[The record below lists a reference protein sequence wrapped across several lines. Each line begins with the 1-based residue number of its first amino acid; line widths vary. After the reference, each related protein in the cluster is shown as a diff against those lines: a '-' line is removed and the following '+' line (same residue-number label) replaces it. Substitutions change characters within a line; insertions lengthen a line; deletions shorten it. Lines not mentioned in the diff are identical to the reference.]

1 MEIDNIISIVKDR
14 TPSILGRGNF
24 THFSI
29 LLPLIKKEDE
39 VHILFEVRSNQ
50 LRRQPGEICFPGGKM
65 DSTDKNEQ
73 HTAIRETMEELGV
86 NEKQITDVSP
96 LDYFVSPF
104 GTIIY
109 PFVGVI
115 NKPEQIRPNSAEVGE
130 VFTVPLSF
138 FKTNPPKNFKIK
150 FHVEPEENFPFNDII
165 GGENYK
171 WQIRGM
177 NEYFY
182 YYEDRVIWGL
192 TAEILRHFI
201 EVIEKN
207 PK

>member
-1 MEIDNIISIVKDR
+1 MEIDKIVNVVKER
-14 TPSILGRGNF
+14 TPSLLGRGDF
-24 THFSI
+24 KRFSI
-29 LLPLIKKEDE
+29 LLPLIKKDND

-65 DSTDKNEQ
+65 DPTDRDER
-73 HTAIRETMEELGV
+73 HTAIRETMEELGLK
-86 NEKQITDVSP
+86 ESDITNVSP

-115 NKPEQIRPNSAEVGE
+115 NNPEEIHPNLAEVGE
-130 VFTVPLSF
+130 VFSVPLSF
-138 FKTNPPKNFKIK
+138 FQSNPPQIFKVK

-171 WQIRGM
+171 WQVRGM
-177 NEYFY
+177 DECFY

-192 TAEILRHFI
+192 TAGILKHFL
-201 EVIEKN
+201 EVIEKS

>member
-1 MEIDNIISIVKDR
+1 MEIDKLVNVVKNR
-14 TPSILGRGNF
+14 TPSILGLGEFKR
-24 THFSI
+24 FSI
-29 LLPLIKKEDE
+29 LLPIIKKDNEA
-39 VHILFEVRSNQ
+39 HILFEVRSSQ

-65 DSTDKNEQ
+65 DPTDKDEK
-73 HTAIRETMEELGV
+73 HTAIRETMEELGLKE
-86 NEKQITDVSP
+86 NDITEVSP

-115 NKPEQIRPNSAEVGE
+115 NNPDEIRPNPDEVGE

-138 FKTNPPKNFKIK
+138 FLSNPPQIFKLK
-150 FHVEPEENFPFNDII
+150 FRVEPEENFPFNDII
-165 GGENYK
+165 GGENYQ

-177 NEYFY
+177 DECFY

-192 TAEILRHFI
+192 TAGILKHFI
-201 EVIEKN
+201 EVIEKS
-207 PK
+207 PQ

>member
-1 MEIDNIISIVKDR
+1 MEIDNIVNVVKNR
-14 TPSILGRGNF
+14 TPSLLGLGEFKR
-24 THFSI
+24 FSI
-29 LLPLIKKEDE
+29 LLPLIKKENE
-39 VHILFEVRSNQ
+39 VHILFEVRSSQ

-65 DSTDKNEQ
+65 DSTDKDER
-73 HTAIRETMEELGV
+73 HTAIRETMEELGIK
-86 NEKQITDVSP
+86 ESSITDVSP

-115 NKPEQIRPNSAEVGE
+115 TNPDEIRPNPAEVGE

-138 FKTNPPKNFKIK
+138 FQANPPQIFKVK

-171 WQIRGM
+171 WQVRGM
-177 NEYFY
+177 DECFY

-192 TAEILRHFI
+192 TAGILKHFL
-201 EVIEKN
+201 EVVEKS

>member
-1 MEIDNIISIVKDR
+1 MEIDKIVNVVQNR
-14 TPSILGRGNF
+14 TPSILGLGEFKR
-24 THFSI
+24 FSI
-29 LLPLIKKEDE
+29 LLPLIKKDND

-65 DSTDKNEQ
+65 DPTDKDEK

-86 NEKQITDVSP
+86 KENGITDVSP

-109 PFVGVI
+109 PFVGMI
-115 NKPEQIRPNSAEVGE
+115 NNPDEIRPNPAEVGE

-138 FKTNPPKNFKIK
+138 FLSNPPQIFKVK

-165 GGENYK
+165 GGENYN
-171 WQIRGM
+171 WQVKGM
-177 NEYFY
+177 DECFY
-182 YYEDRVIWGL
+182 YYQDRVIWGL
-192 TAEILRHFI
+192 TAGILKHFI
-201 EVIEKN
+201 EVIGKS

>member
-1 MEIDNIISIVKDR
+1 MEIDKIVNVVKER
-14 TPSILGRGNF
+14 TPSLLGRGDF
-24 THFSI
+24 KRFSI
-29 LLPLIKKEDE
+29 LLPLIKKDND

-65 DSTDKNEQ
+65 DPTDRDEQ
-73 HTAIRETMEELGV
+73 HTAIRETMEELGLK
-86 NEKQITDVSP
+86 ESDITNVSP

-115 NKPEQIRPNSAEVGE
+115 NNPNEIHPNPAEVGE
-130 VFTVPLSF
+130 VFSIPLSF
-138 FKTNPPKNFKIK
+138 FQSNPPQIFKVK

-171 WQIRGM
+171 WQVRGM
-177 NEYFY
+177 DECFY

-192 TAEILRHFI
+192 TAGILKHFL
-201 EVIEKN
+201 EVIEKS